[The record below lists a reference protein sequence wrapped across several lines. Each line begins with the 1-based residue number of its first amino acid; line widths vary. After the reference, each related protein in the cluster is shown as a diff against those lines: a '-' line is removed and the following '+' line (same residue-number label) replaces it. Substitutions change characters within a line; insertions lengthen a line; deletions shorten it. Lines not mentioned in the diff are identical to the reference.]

1 MAKLISR
8 TYGEAL
14 FELAVEE
21 HHEDLLLEEAESLR
35 QIFAENPELMKVLKH
50 PKIVREEKIRTM
62 KNIFEGRISEEMMG
76 FLTMMIEKDRIGKVE
91 ETLIYFIDKMKEY
104 KGIGIAYVQTAVPL
118 SEEQKKQAEARLL
131 ETTGYRKMEMHYE
144 VQESLI
150 GGMII
155 RIGDRVV
162 DSSIRSKMEDLER
175 SLMKIRLA

>member
-21 HHEDLLLEEAESLR
+21 RQEELFLEEAECLQ
-35 QIFAENPELMKVLKH
+35 QIFAKNPELMKVLKH
-50 PKIVREEKIRTM
+50 PKIEREEKIRTM
-62 KNIFEGRISEEMMG
+62 KEIFEGRISKEMMG
-76 FLTMMIEKDRIGKVE
+76 FLNLMIEKDRIGKIE
-91 ETLIYFIDKMKEY
+91 ETLTYFINQMKEH

-118 SEEQKKQAEARLL
+118 TEEQKKQTEARLL
-131 ETTGYRKMEMHYE
+131 ETTGYKKMEMHYI

-162 DSSIRSKMEDLER
+162 DSTIRSKMEELER

>member
-14 FELAVEE
+14 FELATEE
-21 HHEDLLLEEAESLR
+21 HKEDLFLEEAESLK
-35 QIFAENPELMKVLKH
+35 QILCENPELMKVMKH
-50 PKIVREEKIRTM
+50 PKIAREEKVRTL
-62 KNIFEGRISEEMMG
+62 KEIFGGRISEEMMG
-76 FLTMMIEKDRIGKVE
+76 FLALMIEKDRIGSVE
-91 ETLIYFIDKMKEY
+91 ETLTYFIDKMKEY
-104 KGIGIAYVQTAVPL
+104 KGIGIAYVQTAVSL
-118 SEEQKKQAEARLL
+118 TEEQKKQVEARLL
-131 ETTGYRKMEMHYE
+131 ETTNYKKMEMHFE

-150 GGMII
+150 GGMVI